1 MLLHLLLNLTYTGSA
16 MPLEALEVS
25 LSGQTMPAG
34 LHVLPCCSK
43 PVAARRLAHSVK
55 HCCQLLHTECF
66 VLQASLSTMLQ
77 GGRGLAAV
85 VTVLM
90 PVHLRRRP
98 GAWWQLIEALLH
110 LAAPHQVS
118 PVHFA
123 G

>member
-1 MLLHLLLNLTYTGSA
+1 

-25 LSGQTMPAG
+25 LGLGFSLSWQMPAG
-34 LHVLPCCSK
+34 LHVLPCCFS
-43 PVAARRLAHSVK
+43 VAAWRLAHSVK
-55 HCCQLLHTECF
+55 HCCQLLHTERF

-118 PVHFA
+118 LVHFA